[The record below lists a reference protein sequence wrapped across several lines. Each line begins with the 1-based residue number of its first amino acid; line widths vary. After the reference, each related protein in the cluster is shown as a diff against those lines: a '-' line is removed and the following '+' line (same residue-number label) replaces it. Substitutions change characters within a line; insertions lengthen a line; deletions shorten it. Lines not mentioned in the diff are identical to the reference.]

1 MYLSYQKW
9 KKVYESMYT
18 KRQTMQIA
26 LIMYVTILGAMTVTK
41 TANMMKLVQNVTK
54 VSIQ

>member
-1 MYLSYQKW
+1 
-9 KKVYESMYT
+9 MYT

-54 VSIQ
+54 VSIQGVI